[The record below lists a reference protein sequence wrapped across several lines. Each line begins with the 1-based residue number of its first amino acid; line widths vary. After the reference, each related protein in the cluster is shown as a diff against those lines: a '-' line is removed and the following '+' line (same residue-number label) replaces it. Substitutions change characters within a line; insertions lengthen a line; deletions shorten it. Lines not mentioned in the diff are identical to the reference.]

1 MMVFRLF
8 DAKYQITVF
17 EGMSFQFLYLT
28 LPFLPSFIPVQVF
41 SALQNFSIAASHLV
55 LPNIVNFKCVA
66 AKRKA
71 FLNITLYIEMIL
83 WSKMKEREERERER
97 ERGLICHHTW
107 EEVLEGEK
115 GLDREFACMFLII
128 CFRLYLYLCM
138 CEFLLDTSTVILQ
151 GRSHTPILSL

>member
-97 ERGLICHHTW
+97 EREAWYVIILEKKYWREKKDWIENLHACFLSYVSDCICTYVCVSFFWIHQ
-107 EEVLEGEK
+107 L
-115 GLDREFACMFLII
+115 
-128 CFRLYLYLCM
+128 
-138 CEFLLDTSTVILQ
+138 
-151 GRSHTPILSL
+151 